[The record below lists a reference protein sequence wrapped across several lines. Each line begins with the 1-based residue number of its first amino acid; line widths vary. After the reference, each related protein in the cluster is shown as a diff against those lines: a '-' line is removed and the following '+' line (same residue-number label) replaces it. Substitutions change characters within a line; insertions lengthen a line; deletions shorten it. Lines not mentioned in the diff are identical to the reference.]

1 MNATRRL
8 RVGISTCPNDTF
20 AFHGLLT
27 GESDPGGIE
36 WEFELLDVQTLNER
50 WLAGD
55 FDLAKASFA
64 AALRAGPDSLVLPAG
79 AAIGRG
85 VGPVVLAPALPHD
98 APSPERVLAPGEHTT
113 ATLLWRLF
121 HPGRGT
127 LRQVVFSE
135 ILPALARREADLGVC
150 IHEGRFT
157 YAGHGLRLVEDLGA
171 TWERSTGAPLP
182 LGGILAR
189 RRLGQELTARATIAL
204 QASIDRARAAPQAAA
219 ATMRR
224 WAQEH
229 SDEVLWKHV
238 ELYVTAD
245 TRELGAEGRRA
256 LAELAR
262 RAREAGLAPAGTL
275 ALTDEPSSWR

>member
-1 MNATRRL
+1 MSAIPRL

-20 AFHGLLT
+20 AFHGLLS
-27 GESDPGGIE
+27 GESDRHGID
-36 WEFELLDVQTLNER
+36 WAIELLDVQTLNER
-50 WLAGD
+50 WLAGE
-55 FDLAKASFA
+55 FDLAKTSFA

-79 AAIGRG
+79 AALGRG
-85 VGPVVLAPALPHD
+85 VGPVVLAPAPPH
-98 APSPERVLAPGEHTT
+98 APQAPERVLAPGEHTT

-127 LRQVVFSE
+127 LRQVVFSA
-135 ILPALARREADLGVC
+135 ITPALARREADLGVC

-157 YAGHGLRLVEDLGA
+157 YAEQGLRLVEDLGA
-171 TWERSTGAPLP
+171 TWERTTGAPLP

-189 RRLGQELTARATIAL
+189 RGLGRELTTRATRAL
-204 QASIDRARAAPQAAA
+204 QASIDRARAAPQAAE

-229 SDEVLWKHV
+229 SDAVLWKHV

-245 TRELGAEGRRA
+245 TRELGPEGRAA
-256 LAELAR
+256 LAELTR
-262 RAREAGLAPAGTL
+262 RAQAAGLAPAGAL
-275 ALTDEPSSWR
+275 ALADEPASWR